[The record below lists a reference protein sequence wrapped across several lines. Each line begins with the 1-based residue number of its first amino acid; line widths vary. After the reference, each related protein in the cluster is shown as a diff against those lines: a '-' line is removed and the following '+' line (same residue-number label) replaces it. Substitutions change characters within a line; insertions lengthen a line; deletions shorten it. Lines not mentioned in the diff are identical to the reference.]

1 MKDKIKKIF
10 QDKNLYIYG
19 LITIVFFGILSK
31 LEFATDSY
39 VVFMQPTNQYMLWFL
54 KSGRLISACFLGA
67 CRLLNLGTPFRM
79 YTVSFIIAIIS
90 TIASMYL
97 LYCMIKDD
105 IKNKFIKLIIP
116 VLIVINIFSIE
127 LYLFM
132 EKGIMMFSILLEVL
146 AVYFFKKALE
156 KDRRFLLLSILM
168 MLLANFSY
176 QGTVGLFVVI
186 SAIYVIKYSKNIKEF
201 LLNNVLLGIVY
212 VVPALVNYGIVKI
225 FFHNARVSGG
235 INIVK
240 SISRILELSKSMM
253 VETYGM
259 LPKYM
264 FIGIFVVLI
273 CLLLITAIM
282 NKKKIIIVSMLYLIF
297 ITYLAAVAPQIMQST
312 DAIGFAARN
321 TYPFAAIIGAL
332 LLLIYL
338 SDININKYIQSCFV
352 IIISILLIFQYR
364 SFTAFERDRYIVNYM
379 DNQFARIIR
388 EKLNKYESENKIE
401 IKRVGFVTK
410 RTGASYSYPDIR
422 ISGDMN
428 LKANFPEWARE
439 YFIQYAIGRK
449 FEMINID
456 KSEYSKYF
464 ADDSDNY
471 FKDSHVM
478 FDKDAM
484 YLYIY

>member
-1 MKDKIKKIF
+1 M
-10 QDKNLYIYG
+10 
-19 LITIVFFGILSK
+19 
-31 LEFATDSY
+31 
-39 VVFMQPTNQYMLWFL
+39 
-54 KSGRLISACFLGA
+54 
-67 CRLLNLGTPFRM
+67 
-79 YTVSFIIAIIS
+79 
-90 TIASMYL
+90 
-97 LYCMIKDD
+97 
-105 IKNKFIKLIIP
+105 
-116 VLIVINIFSIE
+116 
-127 LYLFM
+127 
-132 EKGIMMFSILLEVL
+132 
-146 AVYFFKKALE
+146 
-156 KDRRFLLLSILM
+156 
-168 MLLANFSY
+168 
-176 QGTVGLFVVI
+176 
-186 SAIYVIKYSKNIKEF
+186 
-201 LLNNVLLGIVY
+201 LLGIVY

-282 NKKKIIIVSMLYLIF
+282 NKKKIIIVSMLYLII

-338 SDININKYIQSCFV
+338 SDININKYIQCCFV

-401 IKRVGFVTK
+401 VKRVGFVTK

-471 FKDSHVM
+471 FKDSHVI

-484 YLYIY
+484 YIYIY

>member
-1 MKDKIKKIF
+1 MGNKIKKIF
-10 QDKNLYIYG
+10 LDKNLYIYG

-39 VVFMQPTNQYMLWFL
+39 VVFMQPTKQYMLWFL
-54 KSGRLISACFLGA
+54 KSGRLISACFLGV

-79 YTVSFIIAIIS
+79 YTVSFVIAIIS
-90 TIASMYL
+90 TIAAMYL
-97 LYCMIKDD
+97 LHNMIKED
-105 IKNKFIKLIIP
+105 IKNKFMGFIIP

-132 EKGIMMFSILLEVL
+132 EKGIMMFSVLLEIL

-156 KDRRFLLLSILM
+156 KNKKFLLLSILM

-253 VETYGM
+253 IETYGM

-273 CLLLITAIM
+273 CLIVIAAII
-282 NKKKIIIVSMLYLIF
+282 NKKKIIVVSMFYVIV

-321 TYPFAAIIGAL
+321 TYPFAAIIAAL

-338 SDININKYIQSCFV
+338 SDININKYIQCCFV

-401 IKRVGFVTK
+401 VKRVGFVTK
-410 RTGASYSYPDIR
+410 GTGASYSYPDIR

-471 FKDSHVM
+471 FKDSHVI
-478 FDKDAM
+478 FDKDVM
-484 YLYIY
+484 YIYIY

>member
-39 VVFMQPTNQYMLWFL
+39 VVFMQPTKQYMLWFL
-54 KSGRLISACFLGA
+54 KSGRLISACFLGV

-90 TIASMYL
+90 TIAAMYL

-116 VLIVINIFSIE
+116 VLIVINVFSIE

-132 EKGIMMFSILLEVL
+132 EKGIMMFSVLLEIL

-156 KDRRFLLLSILM
+156 KDKKFLLLSILM

-186 SAIYVIKYSKNIKEF
+186 SAIYVIKHSKNIKGF
-201 LLNNVLLGIVY
+201 LLNNVILGIVY

-235 INIVK
+235 INIIK

-273 CLLLITAIM
+273 CLLLIAAIM
-282 NKKKIIIVSMLYLIF
+282 NKKKIIIVSMLYLIV
-297 ITYLAAVAPQIMQST
+297 ITYFAAVAPQIMQST

-401 IKRVGFVTK
+401 VKRVGFVTK
-410 RTGASYSYPDIR
+410 GTGVSYSYPDIR

-464 ADDSDNY
+464 AGDSDNY
-471 FKDSHVM
+471 FKDSHVI

-484 YLYIY
+484 YIYIY